1 MDENIYEELP
11 TYWLTAELRTE
22 TEQNAQE
29 TDRKQKVPVVKPTR
43 VVGGDGWGCFLSPRI
58 MKQRAVSFSKSV
70 ILPHQSELSVRL

>member
-29 TDRKQKVPVVKPTR
+29 TDRKQKVPVVKRTR
-43 VVGGDGWGCFLSPRI
+43 VVGGDGWGCFLC
-58 MKQRAVSFSKSV
+58 
-70 ILPHQSELSVRL
+70 

>member
-29 TDRKQKVPVVKPTR
+29 TNRKQKLPVVKGTGI
-43 VVGGDGWGCFLSPRI
+43 VGSDVWGCL
-58 MKQRAVSFSKSV
+58 
-70 ILPHQSELSVRL
+70 LC